1 MEESVLRTSQHWS
14 QTPSLHTTCSLSN
27 YKWGWTPLL
36 FHGMAW
42 YGNIQP
48 CVSRVDFFFFNTLSV
63 SFYIGHHI
71 FTQALKLSQINSVS
85 RRISEV
91 FLDFCLFLFLIK
103 RYQFLLIPFHVPP
116 LEQLKAFFCFFF
128 FVFNDNGE
136 LRYRSTWYW
145 FETSFHSIDHLPVL
159 VITLWM

>member
-1 MEESVLRTSQHWS
+1 
-14 QTPSLHTTCSLSN
+14 
-27 YKWGWTPLL
+27 
-36 FHGMAW
+36 MAW

-116 LEQLKAFFCFFF
+116 LEQLKAFFCIFFLF
-128 FVFNDNGE
+128 SMTMVNSDIEVHDIG
-136 LRYRSTWYW
+136 LKPRS
-145 FETSFHSIDHLPVL
+145 IL
-159 VITLWM
+159 